1 MSESKP
7 KFFFQ
12 FNNRGSF
19 VQNHTAAVSA
29 ILLGLSYSKRVKFAL
44 TIGKVTSKVYK
55 NILTQTGNIA
65 LGTLQMW
72 FGGIHFEYSYFK
84 NKHWEI
90 NLPINLSLSL
100 SNYNYHEQNKTKVT
114 NTHPGITYEA
124 STTLIYKPFSL
135 IGIGGGVGYRLSY
148 FGDLYLTKSF
158 TSIIYNI
165 ELKVY
170 FGELINRL
178 KNKGAR

>member
-1 MSESKP
+1 MKKIRLFILFIFIALSAKPQVIDSIKYFMSESKP

-90 NLPINLSLSL
+90 NLPIN
-100 SNYNYHEQNKTKVT
+100 
-114 NTHPGITYEA
+114 
-124 STTLIYKPFSL
+124 FS
-135 IGIGGGVGYRLSY
+135 
-148 FGDLYLTKSF
+148 
-158 TSIIYNI
+158 
-165 ELKVY
+165 
-170 FGELINRL
+170 
-178 KNKGAR
+178 